1 MRNTLLLCLA
11 VVLLGFGTTHAQTRN
26 FDETWKEFLVNN
38 RISDMSVLPKPDRRT
53 DLQDYA
59 KYVLMNLNNTFCQ
72 SEMDRVDALVA
83 DLDGI
88 ERERLVNIPGFVK
101 KWEEIKSKID
111 AYHKMDELWQQFRET
126 RRVSPRELNG
136 IAAAKSSC
144 EKSTLAKY
152 SFMMAHYNLCRGDI
166 ESAKDIFQTRTLRL
180 AEKTSLRI
188 NDIEGLPEEV
198 ARMKR
203 FFTILPR
210 LDAAWDQYVTT
221 GTSPGF
227 TEDIPAYP
235 CYPDP
240 QIRILVLNAATDLC
254 ANGPDA
260 LAQIEALQN
269 ETGYQL
275 SPEVAKRV
283 ESFTTGVNQRRED
296 LAALNAAWEAFLP
309 NNEVPVGVQYSYDY
323 CEKLPLIRAYIMD
336 GFAFVCETA
345 EANLMNIADLQRENP
360 VQLDAQT
367 RQKME
372 ELQAKFDQYIFNGEA
387 IDQLWRQFMSQ
398 GDTLYGDFMSSE
410 VYCDNIQQ
418 VKDWTMRGLSGNC
431 GTPEMYQMADRIDEL
446 QAKFD
451 FQFYDDLD
459 CRVQKL
465 RMRVWDCRYEALHAM
480 ASVEEDA
487 AQPFEQRLQAMMDEH
502 GMGPRPEPCGSER

>member
-1 MRNTLLLCLA
+1 MRILLFLCA
-11 VVLLGFGTTHAQTRN
+11 ALLGAATTSYAQTRN

-38 RISDMSVLPKPDRRT
+38 QISDMSVLPRPDRRT
-53 DLQDYA
+53 NPQDYA

-72 SEMDRVDALVA
+72 SEMDRAEPLLA
-83 DLDGI
+83 DLEEMDRAQLG
-88 ERERLVNIPGFVK
+88 NIPGFMK
-101 KWEEIKSKID
+101 KMEEIRAKMSASRQMD
-111 AYHKMDELWQQFRET
+111 ALWQQFLQT
-126 RRVSPRELNG
+126 RRASPRELN
-136 IAAAKSSC
+136 AVTAAKSSC

-152 SFMMAHYNLCRGDI
+152 SFMLAHHNLCQGNID
-166 ESAKDIFQTRTLRL
+166 EAKDIFQTRTLRL

-188 NDIEGLPEEV
+188 SDIEGMPEEV

-203 FFTILPR
+203 FFTVLPR
-210 LDAAWDQYVTT
+210 LDAAWTQYTTT
-221 GTSPGF
+221 GESPGF
-227 TEDIPAYP
+227 TEDLPAYP
-235 CYPDP
+235 CYPEP

-275 SPEVAKRV
+275 KPEVAKRV
-283 ESFTTGVNQRRED
+283 DAFKDGVRQRDED
-296 LAALNAAWEAFLP
+296 LTALNAAWEAFLP
-309 NNEVPVGVQYSYDY
+309 NNEVPMGVKYSYDY

-345 EANLMNIADLQRENP
+345 EANLMNIADLQRTDP
-360 VQLDAQT
+360 VRLDAATQ
-367 RQKME
+367 RKME
-372 ELQAKFDQYIFNGEA
+372 ELQQKFDQYLFNGEA
-387 IDQLWRQFMSQ
+387 IDNLWRQFMSQ
-398 GDTLYGDFMSSE
+398 GDTLYADFLSSE

-418 VKDWTMRGLSGNC
+418 VKDWTMRGLAGNC

-446 QAKFD
+446 QRTYGFE
-451 FQFYDDLD
+451 FYEDLD

-480 ASVEEDA
+480 ASVEESTE
-487 AQPFEQRLQAMMDEH
+487 PFEQRLQAMMEEH
-502 GMGPRPEPCGSER
+502 GMGARPEACAAGR